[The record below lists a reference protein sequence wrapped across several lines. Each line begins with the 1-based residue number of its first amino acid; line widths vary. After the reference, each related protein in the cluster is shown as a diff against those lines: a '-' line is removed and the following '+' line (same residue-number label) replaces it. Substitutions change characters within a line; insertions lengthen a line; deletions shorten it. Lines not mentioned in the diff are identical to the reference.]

1 MSPPDPIDYLPV
13 RQPSSSKT
21 YDFVEEL
28 YPQLAWQTSLPQPPL
43 GDNPLTPG
51 PRVRDHDLSH
61 GLPGRPSP
69 RAPIPRQEVY
79 KPPAGDRCS
88 SGRTPSSGDRFWANV
103 LYSALSTMSSPVPHR
118 SAVDAAPPES
128 FRPPLLSCR
137 GGYYPN
143 SRLQPMGLAFSR
155 ASVWGLLPR
164 FFWPVDRRPCG
175 PAG

>member
-51 PRVRDHDLSH
+51 PRVQGSHGFLH

-69 RAPIPRQEVY
+69 RAPIPRQEEITLQPETDAPDLCGVY
-79 KPPAGDRCS
+79 CPAFNGRSIAGPPA
-88 SGRTPSSGDRFWANV
+88 
-103 LYSALSTMSSPVPHR
+103 
-118 SAVDAAPPES
+118 PP
-128 FRPPLLSCR
+128 
-137 GGYYPN
+137 
-143 SRLQPMGLAFSR
+143 AR
-155 ASVWGLLPR
+155 A
-164 FFWPVDRRPCG
+164 
-175 PAG
+175 